1 MRSFIRCTLGGNNLT
16 NFHILLQINPQN
28 GRNIFG
34 EIDMKNVKFNS
45 EISISNTCENLFTDS
60 GLMLVKEFMESLPFS
75 DLSKQFLKMEDS
87 MSSKP

>member
-1 MRSFIRCTLGGNNLT
+1 
-16 NFHILLQINPQN
+16 
-28 GRNIFG
+28 
-34 EIDMKNVKFNS
+34 MKNVKFNS